1 MRPFRQDHRGLG
13 RACGFAAPSFDA
25 LLHAPD
31 VRDAIVPGPLTSVP
45 FTTAEAA
52 AFGISRSALRSLP
65 WRNVFRD
72 VWAHESVE
80 DSREFRL
87 AAVRLVLGRFAFVCG
102 HTAAWLYGIDARNR
116 QSDLVWVG
124 CPTGSRLRT
133 RTGCVTREIS
143 VKATDLDLMDGVLLT
158 TPVRTAY
165 DCARW
170 LSPVEGLVVADALAH
185 EGLIG
190 GDDLAQYRATHKGIR
205 SVTRVDKVVAFLEP
219 LAESPMETRVRH
231 LLIGAGLP
239 RPTAQH
245 VIRDAAGNFVAR
257 VDLAY
262 VGIKLAIEYD
272 GAWHFEQRRADDR
285 RRDAI
290 RALGWKV
297 IVVSA
302 EDYRDAPRQ
311 VVEHVRSFIR
321 EAA

>member
-1 MRPFRQDHRGLG
+1 LPH
-13 RACGFAAPSFDA
+13 A
-25 LLHAPD
+25 LR
-31 VRDAIVPGPLTSVP
+31 VRDPVVPDPLRAGP

-52 AFGISRSALRSLP
+52 AFGVSRSALRSVP

-80 DSREFRL
+80 ETRQMRL

-102 HTAAWLYGIDARNR
+102 HTAAWLYGIDARHK

-133 RTGCVTREIS
+133 RSGCVTREIT
-143 VKATDLDLMDGVLLT
+143 VTAADLDLLDGVLVT
-158 TPVRTAY
+158 TPVRTAF

-170 LSPVEGLVVADALAH
+170 LAPVESLVVADAMAHDGLLKPEALA
-185 EGLIG
+185 
-190 GDDLAQYRATHKGIR
+190 AYRATHVGIR
-205 SVTRVDKVVAFLEP
+205 NVTRVDQTLAMLEE
-219 LAESPMETRVRH
+219 ASESPMETRVRH
-231 LLIGAGLP
+231 LLVSAGLP

-245 VIRDAAGNFVAR
+245 VVRDASGKFLAR
-257 VDLAY
+257 LDLAY

-272 GAWHFEQRRADDR
+272 GAHHWEQRREDDR

-290 RALGWKV
+290 RALGWTV

-302 EDYRDAPRQ
+302 SDYRDAPIR

-321 EAA
+321 QAA